1 MKTFSLNKVIA
12 IFALL
17 FLIGGG
23 KTLAETT
30 ATLQASSTDPSQGR
44 PEFAYTINNVNV
56 LNGGVIDYGYWNVN
70 LYSVVNSPAN
80 AAAFAFYAVAGK
92 PNTYYIYNYSAK
104 KWVTYDLATSY
115 NNDMKGFL
123 KLSDTKTEG
132 CYFEITSCTND
143 THSGYQMRP
152 YASDGTI
159 DEDCYLNYNGGNG
172 ANVSLTVG
180 LWKDPGSQDKGAC
193 WILKKVDLEVNSIQ
207 TSTNEAKPEHVF
219 TMRNANGDYV
229 NSNLYRTLAA
239 SDYAQFAFYEVSG
252 KASAYYIY
260 NYSAKK
266 WLKYTTSAT
275 YTKGKDFVFNGE
287 KSERSEFYITDAA
300 KDGVS
305 GVQIQ
310 PYNAAGNAANNYLNF
325 YGGGGDNVAH
335 TIGNYTTDGNNDAGS
350 LWVFTEVEI
359 ANNNAVITNKTMS
372 EGSVVSTLLENH
384 TGNGTKLLKETA
396 IDWTKQKVIAEIDL
410 STCGTGTEDLFSI
423 GENIQT
429 FEANNI
435 HMYKKSDGSITAYL
449 VGNPIKGGIT
459 GFESSTLLDGNMLRV
474 ELSSEKGFVV
484 NDVVVFSKEAINQ
497 YSEQYYTNQFF
508 SLSNIQVGSGEGT
521 NQESRA
527 KYNYIS
533 VATKDYQTATV
544 TSSNTLDEVTVNSF
558 NAQNDVD
565 VQLKRSLTPTQWNTF
580 CVPFTI
586 SEDVIAEK
594 FGAGTLVYTFGSMN
608 GNVMNFAHSTT
619 IEAGTPYI
627 VKPTKEVVNPS
638 FTGVNI
644 EATAAKKV
652 GADGYFMQGI
662 YSAKTD
668 LTTDGTNL
676 FLGDGNKFYKPAG
689 ATTAKMKGLRAFF
702 IVPQGTNLAA
712 LRANIDGAT
721 TAIDELTAVVEQPT
735 DNRIYNLQGQFVG
748 TSFEGLHGVYVQN
761 GKKVLVK

>member
-1 MKTFSLNKVIA
+1 MGSSYDKTNIKIEIDNENGLTVDGN
-12 IFALL
+12 
-17 FLIGGG
+17 
-23 KTLAETT
+23 TT
-30 ATLQASSTDPSQGR
+30 ALSSTVLATLFNNSNLTFASQEGDGRMHGTYKSVKVVSKTASSG
-44 PEFAYTINNVNV
+44 IV
-56 LNGGVIDYGYWNVN
+56 
-70 LYSVVNSPAN
+70 
-80 AAAFAFYAVAGK
+80 
-92 PNTYYIYNYSAK
+92 
-104 KWVTYDLATSY
+104 
-115 NNDMKGFL
+115 
-123 KLSDTKTEG
+123 
-132 CYFEITSCTND
+132 
-143 THSGYQMRP
+143 
-152 YASDGTI
+152 
-159 DEDCYLNYNGGNG
+159 
-172 ANVSLTVG
+172 
-180 LWKDPGSQDKGAC
+180 
-193 WILKKVDLEVNSIQ
+193 
-207 TSTNEAKPEHVF
+207 TSTNETMPEHVF
-219 TMRNANGDYV
+219 TMRNANNNYV
-229 NSNLYRTLAA
+229 NSNLYCATST

-252 KASAYYIY
+252 KTSAYYIY

-275 YTKGKDFVFNGE
+275 YTKGQDFVSNGE

-325 YGGGGDNVAH
+325 YKGGDQNTNN

-384 TGNGTKLLKETA
+384 TGDGTKLLKEIA
-396 IDWTKQKVIAEIDL
+396 IDWTQQKVVAEIDL

-423 GENIQT
+423 GKDIQT
-429 FEANNI
+429 FKENNI
-435 HMYKKSDGSITAYL
+435 HVYKTSGGITAYL
-449 VGNPIKGGIT
+449 VGNPASGGAT
-459 GFESSTLLDGNMLRV
+459 AFGPVSFDGNILRV

-484 NDVVVFSKEAINQ
+484 NDRVIFSKDIINQ
-497 YSEQYYTNQFF
+497 YSEQKYGKQFF

-521 NQESRA
+521 NQETKA
-527 KYNYIS
+527 TYNYIR
-533 VATKDYQTATV
+533 VVTNDYQAATV
-544 TSSNTLDEVTVNSF
+544 TSSNTLDEVAVNSF
-558 NAQNDVD
+558 NAQNNVD
-565 VQLKRSLTPTQWNTF
+565 VQLKRSLSPEHWNSF
-580 CVPFTI
+580 CVPFAI

-594 FGAGTLVYTFGSMN
+594 FGAGTQICTFGSMN
-608 GNVMNFAHSTT
+608 GNVMNFDHSTT
-619 IEAGTPYI
+619 IEAGKPYI
-627 VKPTKEVVNPS
+627 VKPTKEVVDPS
-638 FTGVNI
+638 FTSVNI

-689 ATTAKMKGLRAFF
+689 TTTARMKGLRAFF

-721 TAIDELTAVVEQPT
+721 TAIDEFATVVEQPT

>member
-1 MKTFSLNKVIA
+1 MKTFSLNKIIA

-30 ATLQASSTDPSQGR
+30 ATLQASSTDPSLGK

-56 LNGGVIDYGYWNVN
+56 LDNGSTIDYGYWNVN

-80 AAAFAFYAVAGK
+80 AASFAFYAVAGK
-92 PNTYYIYNYSAK
+92 SNTYYIYNYSAK

-115 NNDMKGFL
+115 NNMKGFL

-159 DEDCYLNYNGGNG
+159 DADRYLNYNGGNG
-172 ANVSLTVG
+172 ANESITVG

-193 WILKKVDLEVNSIQ
+193 WILKKVDLGVNSIQ
-207 TSTNEAKPEHVF
+207 TSTNEAKPEHQY
-219 TMRNANGDYV
+219 TMRNANNDYV
-229 NSNLYRTLAA
+229 NSSLYRTLNSA
-239 SDYAQFAFYEVSG
+239 DYAQFAFYEVSG
-252 KASAYYIY
+252 KTNAYYIY

-275 YTKGKDFVFNGE
+275 YTKGKDFVSNGE

-325 YGGGGDNVAH
+325 YGGGGDNVSN

-359 ANNNAVITNKTMS
+359 ANNNAIITNKTMS

-384 TGNGTKLLKETA
+384 TGDGTKFTRETA
-396 IDWTKQKVIAEIDL
+396 IDWTKQKVIAEIDV

-423 GENIQT
+423 GDDATSWN
-429 FEANNI
+429 AVNI
-435 HMYKKSDGSITAYL
+435 HMYRTGTSGFSAYL
-449 VGNPIKGGIT
+449 SGNANSGDGTGVTSGIVP
-459 GFESSTLLDGNMLRV
+459 DGNILRV
-474 ELSSEKGFVV
+474 EVSSEKGFVV
-484 NDVVVFSKEAINQ
+484 NGTVLFSKEKINK
-497 YSEQYYTNQFF
+497 YSTLF
-508 SLSNIQVGSGEGT
+508 SLSTIKVGSGEN
-521 NQESRA
+521 NQNSRA

-533 VATKDYQTATV
+533 VVTNDYRAATV
-544 TSSNTLDEVTVNSF
+544 TSSNTLDEVTVNTF
-558 NAQNDVD
+558 NAQNNVD
-565 VQLKRSLTPTQWNTF
+565 VQLKRTLSPEHWNSF
-580 CVPFTI
+580 CVPFAI

-594 FGAGTLVYTFGSMN
+594 FGAGTQVYTFGSMN

-619 IEAGTPYI
+619 IEAGKPYI
-627 VKPTKEVVNPS
+627 VKPTQEVVNPS

-689 ATTAKMKGLRAFF
+689 ATTARMKGLRAFF

-721 TAIDELTAVVEQPT
+721 TAIDELTTVVEQPT

>member
-1 MKTFSLNKVIA
+1 MKTFSLNKIIA

-17 FLIGGG
+17 FFIGGG

-44 PEFAYTINNVNV
+44 PDFAYTINNVNV
-56 LNGGVIDYGYWNVN
+56 LEGGVIDYGYWNVN
-70 LYSVVNSPAN
+70 LYSVRNTPAN

-115 NNDMKGFL
+115 NNGQGFL

-132 CYFEITSCTND
+132 CYFEITSCTKD

-159 DEDCYLNYNGGNG
+159 DEDRYLNYYGGNG
-172 ANVSLTVG
+172 ANESITVG
-180 LWKDPGSQDKGAC
+180 LWKDSGSSDAGSC
-193 WILKKVDLEVNSIQ
+193 WILKEADLGV
-207 TSTNEAKPEHVF
+207 K
-219 TMRNANGDYV
+219 AN
-229 NSNLYRTLAA
+229 
-239 SDYAQFAFYEVSG
+239 
-252 KASAYYIY
+252 
-260 NYSAKK
+260 
-266 WLKYTTSAT
+266 
-275 YTKGKDFVFNGE
+275 
-287 KSERSEFYITDAA
+287 
-300 KDGVS
+300 
-305 GVQIQ
+305 
-310 PYNAAGNAANNYLNF
+310 
-325 YGGGGDNVAH
+325 
-335 TIGNYTTDGNNDAGS
+335 
-350 LWVFTEVEI
+350 
-359 ANNNAVITNKTMS
+359 ITNTS
-372 EGSVVSTLLENH
+372 LAEGSVVSTVLENH
-384 TGNGTKLLKETA
+384 TGDGTKFTRETA
-396 IDWTKQKVIAEIDL
+396 IDWTTQKIVAEIDI

-423 GENIQT
+423 GDDATSWN
-429 FEANNI
+429 AVNI
-435 HMYKKSDGSITAYL
+435 HMYKKGTSGFSAYL
-449 VGNPIKGGIT
+449 SADAKSEDGTGVTSGIVP
-459 GFESSTLLDGNMLRV
+459 DGNILRV
-474 ELSSEKGFVV
+474 EVSSEKGFVV
-484 NDVVVFSKEAINQ
+484 NDVVLFSKDKINK
-497 YSEQYYTNQFF
+497 YSTLF
-508 SLSNIQVGSGEGT
+508 SLSTIKVGSGEGN

-527 KYNYIS
+527 KYNYIR
-533 VATKDYQTATV
+533 VITNDYKAATV

-565 VQLKRSLTPTQWNTF
+565 VQLKRSLTPAQWNSF
-580 CVPFTI
+580 CVPFAI
-586 SEDVIAEK
+586 SADVIAEK

-608 GNVMNFAHSTT
+608 GNVMNFTASTT
-619 IEAGTPYI
+619 IEAGQPYI
-627 VKPTKEVVNPS
+627 VKPTNTVVNPT

-662 YSAKTD
+662 YSAKID

-689 ATTAKMKGLRAFF
+689 TTTAKMKGMRAFF

-721 TAIDELTAVVEQPT
+721 TAIDEFATVVEQPT

>member
-1 MKTFSLNKVIA
+1 MKTFSLNKIIA

-56 LNGGVIDYGYWNVN
+56 LNGTTIDYGYWNVN

-80 AAAFAFYAVAGK
+80 AASFAFYAVAGK
-92 PNTYYIYNYSAK
+92 SNTYYIYNYSAK

-115 NNDMKGFL
+115 DNTKGFL

-159 DEDCYLNYNGGNG
+159 DEDRYLNFNGGNG
-172 ANVSLTVG
+172 ANASITVG
-180 LWKDPGSQDKGAC
+180 LWQDNGSQDKGAC
-193 WILKKVDLEVNSIQ
+193 WILKEADLSVKANITNTSLAAGSIVNSLY
-207 TSTNEAKPEHVF
+207 TN
-219 TMRNANGDYV
+219 Y
-229 NSNLYRTLAA
+229 
-239 SDYAQFAFYEVSG
+239 Q
-252 KASAYYIY
+252 
-260 NYSAKK
+260 
-266 WLKYTTSAT
+266 
-275 YTKGKDFVFNGE
+275 
-287 KSERSEFYITDAA
+287 
-300 KDGVS
+300 
-305 GVQIQ
+305 
-310 PYNAAGNAANNYLNF
+310 
-325 YGGGGDNVAH
+325 
-335 TIGNYTTDGNNDAGS
+335 
-350 LWVFTEVEI
+350 
-359 ANNNAVITNKTMS
+359 
-372 EGSVVSTLLENH
+372 
-384 TGNGTKLLKETA
+384 GNGTQFVKETA
-396 IDWTKQKVIAEIDL
+396 IDWTNQKVVAEIDV

-423 GENIQT
+423 GEDAIT
-429 FEANNI
+429 WFANNI
-435 HMYKKSDGSITAYL
+435 HMYKKTGGITAYL
-449 VGNPIKGGIT
+449 VGNPVGGGAT
-459 GFESSTLLDGNMLRV
+459 AFGPVSFDGNILRV

-484 NDVVVFSKEAINQ
+484 NDRVIFSKEVINQ
-497 YSEQYYTNQFF
+497 YSEQYYSKQFF
-508 SLSNIQVGSGEGT
+508 SLSTIKVGSGEGN
-521 NQESRA
+521 NQESKA

-533 VATKDYQTATV
+533 VVTNDYQTATV

-586 SEDVIAEK
+586 SADVIAEK

-608 GNVMNFAHSTT
+608 GNVMNFAPSTT
-619 IEAGTPYI
+619 IEAGKPYI
-627 VKPTKEVVNPS
+627 VKPANTVVNPT

-644 EATAAKKV
+644 EASAPVKS
-652 GADGYFMQGI
+652 GENGFFMQGT
-662 YSAKTD
+662 YGAKTD
-668 LTTDGTNL
+668 LLDDGTNL
-676 FLGDGNKFYKPAG
+676 FLGEGNKFYKPAKG
-689 ATTAKMKGLRAFF
+689 STKMKGLRAFF

-721 TAIDELTAVVEQPT
+721 TAIDEFATVVEQPT

>member
-1 MKTFSLNKVIA
+1 M
-12 IFALL
+12 
-17 FLIGGG
+17 
-23 KTLAETT
+23 
-30 ATLQASSTDPSQGR
+30 QASSTDPSLGK

-56 LNGGVIDYGYWNVN
+56 LDNGNTIDYGYWNVN
-70 LYSVVNSPAN
+70 LYSVRNSPAN
-80 AAAFAFYAVAGK
+80 AASFAFYAVAGK
-92 PNTYYIYNYSAK
+92 SNTYYIYNYSAK

-115 NNDMKGFL
+115 DNTKGFL

-159 DEDCYLNYNGGNG
+159 DTDRYLNFNGGNG
-172 ANVSLTVG
+172 ANASITVG

-193 WILKKVDLEVNSIQ
+193 WILKKVDLGVNSIQ

-219 TMRNANGDYV
+219 TMRNANNSYV
-229 NSNLYRTLAA
+229 NSNLYCATST

-252 KASAYYIY
+252 KTSAYYIY

-275 YTKGKDFVFNGE
+275 YTKGQDFVSNGE

-325 YGGGGDNVAH
+325 YKGGDQNTNN

-384 TGNGTKLLKETA
+384 TGDGTKLLKETA
-396 IDWTKQKVIAEIDL
+396 IDWTQQKVVAEIDL

-423 GENIQT
+423 GKDIQT
-429 FEANNI
+429 FKENNI
-435 HMYKKSDGSITAYL
+435 HVYKTSGGITAYL
-449 VGNPIKGGIT
+449 VGNPASGGAT
-459 GFESSTLLDGNMLRV
+459 AFGPVSFDGNILRV

-484 NDVVVFSKEAINQ
+484 NDRAIFSKEIINQ
-497 YSEQYYTNQFF
+497 YSEQKYGKQFF

-521 NQESRA
+521 NQETKA
-527 KYNYIS
+527 TYNYIR
-533 VATKDYQTATV
+533 VVTNDYQAATV
-544 TSSNTLDEVTVNSF
+544 TSSNTLDEVAVNSF
-558 NAQNDVD
+558 NAQNNVD
-565 VQLKRSLTPTQWNTF
+565 VQLKRTLSPEHWNSF
-580 CVPFTI
+580 CVPFAI
-586 SEDVIAEK
+586 SADVIAEK
-594 FGAGTLVYTFGSMN
+594 FGAGTQVCTFGSMN

-627 VKPTKEVVNPS
+627 VKPTQEVVNPS

-689 ATTAKMKGLRAFF
+689 TTTARMKGLRAFF

-721 TAIDELTAVVEQPT
+721 TAIDELTTVVEQPT

>member
-1 MKTFSLNKVIA
+1 MKTFSLNKIIA

-17 FLIGGG
+17 FFIGGG
-23 KTLAETT
+23 KTLARSGDPKTLPITNYSPNGSKFYSDFTIDWSRQKLQIIVDVTDCTTSPSGDKKNPDNVFDLCPQTTSDVGWDSPTPVVHVYCDGTKLELDVLGFATITTNPVATITLGSSYDKTNIKIEIDNENGLTVDGNTT
-30 ATLQASSTDPSQGR
+30 ALSSTVLATLFNNSNLTFASQEGDGRMHGTYKSVKVVSKTASSG
-44 PEFAYTINNVNV
+44 IV
-56 LNGGVIDYGYWNVN
+56 
-70 LYSVVNSPAN
+70 
-80 AAAFAFYAVAGK
+80 
-92 PNTYYIYNYSAK
+92 
-104 KWVTYDLATSY
+104 
-115 NNDMKGFL
+115 
-123 KLSDTKTEG
+123 
-132 CYFEITSCTND
+132 
-143 THSGYQMRP
+143 
-152 YASDGTI
+152 
-159 DEDCYLNYNGGNG
+159 
-172 ANVSLTVG
+172 
-180 LWKDPGSQDKGAC
+180 
-193 WILKKVDLEVNSIQ
+193 
-207 TSTNEAKPEHVF
+207 TSTNETMPEHVF
-219 TMRNANGDYV
+219 TMRNANNNYV
-229 NSNLYRTLAA
+229 NSNLYCATST

-252 KASAYYIY
+252 KTNAYYIY

-275 YTKGKDFVFNGE
+275 YTKGQDFVSNGE

-325 YGGGGDNVAH
+325 YKGGDQNTNH

-384 TGNGTKLLKETA
+384 TGNGTQLVKETA
-396 IDWTKQKVIAEIDL
+396 IDWTTQKIVAEIDI

-423 GENIQT
+423 GDDAISWN
-429 FEANNI
+429 AVNI
-435 HMYKKSDGSITAYL
+435 HMYKSSKGINAYL
-449 VGNPIKGGIT
+449 SGNPASGTPTASGAT
-459 GFESSTLLDGNMLRV
+459 ADGNMLRV

-484 NDVVVFSKEAINQ
+484 NGSVVFSKETINQ
-497 YSEQYYTNQFF
+497 YSTLF
-508 SLSNIQVGSGEGT
+508 SLSTIKVGSGEN
-521 NQESRA
+521 NQNSRA

-533 VATKDYQTATV
+533 VVTNDYRAATV
-544 TSSNTLDEVTVNSF
+544 TSSNTLDEVTVNTF
-558 NAQNDVD
+558 NAQNNVD
-565 VQLKRSLTPTQWNTF
+565 VQLKRTLSPEHWNSF
-580 CVPFTI
+580 CVPFAI

-594 FGAGTLVYTFGSMN
+594 FGAGTQVYTFGSMN
-608 GNVMNFAHSTT
+608 GNVMNFAASTT

-627 VKPTKEVVNPS
+627 VKPTQEVVNPS

-689 ATTAKMKGLRAFF
+689 TTTAKMKGLRAFF

-721 TAIDELTAVVEQPT
+721 TAIDELTTVVEQPT

>member
-1 MKTFSLNKVIA
+1 MKTFSLNKIIA

-44 PEFAYTINNVNV
+44 PEFAYTINNVNIV
-56 LNGGVIDYGYWNVN
+56 KGVDDYGYWNVN
-70 LYSVVNSPAN
+70 LYSVINSPSN
-80 AAAFAFYAVAGK
+80 AASFAFYAVAGK

-115 NNDMKGFL
+115 DNGQGFL

-132 CYFEITSCTND
+132 CYFEITSCTKD
-143 THSGYQMRP
+143 AHSGYQMRP

-159 DEDCYLNYNGGNG
+159 DEDRYLNYYGGNG
-172 ANVSLTVG
+172 ANESITVG
-180 LWKDPGSQDKGAC
+180 LWKDSGSSDAGSC
-193 WILKKVDLEVNSIQ
+193 WILKEADLGVKANITN
-207 TSTNEAKPEHVF
+207 TS
-219 TMRNANGDYV
+219 
-229 NSNLYRTLAA
+229 LAA
-239 SDYAQFAFYEVSG
+239 
-252 KASAYYIY
+252 
-260 NYSAKK
+260 
-266 WLKYTTSAT
+266 
-275 YTKGKDFVFNGE
+275 
-287 KSERSEFYITDAA
+287 
-300 KDGVS
+300 
-305 GVQIQ
+305 
-310 PYNAAGNAANNYLNF
+310 
-325 YGGGGDNVAH
+325 
-335 TIGNYTTDGNNDAGS
+335 GS
-350 LWVFTEVEI
+350 I
-359 ANNNAVITNKTMS
+359 
-372 EGSVVSTLLENH
+372 VSTVLENH
-384 TGNGTKLLKETA
+384 TGDGTKFTRDIA
-396 IDWTKQKVIAEIDL
+396 IDWATQKIVAEIDI

-449 VGNPIKGGIT
+449 VGNPIRGGIT

-521 NQESRA
+521 NQETKA

-533 VATKDYQTATV
+533 VVTNDYKTATV
-544 TSSNTLDEVTVNSF
+544 TVSNTLDEVAVNSF
-558 NAQNDVD
+558 NAQNNVD
-565 VQLKRSLTPTQWNTF
+565 VQLKRTLSPEHWNSF

-586 SEDVIAEK
+586 SADVIAEK
-594 FGAGTLVYTFGSMN
+594 FGEGTQVCTFGSMN

-662 YSAKTD
+662 YSVKTD

-689 ATTAKMKGLRAFF
+689 TTTARMKGLRAFF

-721 TAIDELTAVVEQPT
+721 TAIDDLTTVVEQPT

>member
-1 MKTFSLNKVIA
+1 M
-12 IFALL
+12 
-17 FLIGGG
+17 
-23 KTLAETT
+23 
-30 ATLQASSTDPSQGR
+30 QASSTDPSQGR

-56 LNGGVIDYGYWNVN
+56 LNSTTIDYGYWNVN

-80 AAAFAFYAVAGK
+80 AASFAFYAVAGK
-92 PNTYYIYNYSAK
+92 SNTYYIYNYSAK

-115 NNDMKGFL
+115 NNMKGFL

-159 DEDCYLNYNGGNG
+159 DADRYLNFNGGNG
-172 ANVSLTVG
+172 ANASITVG
-180 LWKDPGSQDKGAC
+180 LWQDPGSQDKGAC
-193 WILKKVDLEVNSIQ
+193 WILKKVDLGV
-207 TSTNEAKPEHVF
+207 K
-219 TMRNANGDYV
+219 AN
-229 NSNLYRTLAA
+229 
-239 SDYAQFAFYEVSG
+239 
-252 KASAYYIY
+252 
-260 NYSAKK
+260 
-266 WLKYTTSAT
+266 
-275 YTKGKDFVFNGE
+275 
-287 KSERSEFYITDAA
+287 
-300 KDGVS
+300 
-305 GVQIQ
+305 
-310 PYNAAGNAANNYLNF
+310 
-325 YGGGGDNVAH
+325 
-335 TIGNYTTDGNNDAGS
+335 
-350 LWVFTEVEI
+350 
-359 ANNNAVITNKTMS
+359 ITNTS
-372 EGSVVSTLLENH
+372 LAEGSVVSTVLENH
-384 TGNGTKLLKETA
+384 TGDGTKFTRETA
-396 IDWTKQKVIAEIDL
+396 IDWTNQKVVAEIDI

-423 GENIQT
+423 GDDATSWN
-429 FEANNI
+429 AVNI
-435 HMYKKSDGSITAYL
+435 HMYRTGTSGFSAYL
-449 VGNPIKGGIT
+449 SGNANSGDGTGVTSGIVP
-459 GFESSTLLDGNMLRV
+459 DGNILRV
-474 ELSSEKGFVV
+474 EVSSEKGFVV
-484 NDVVVFSKEAINQ
+484 NGTVLFSKEKINK
-497 YSEQYYTNQFF
+497 YSTLFR
-508 SLSNIQVGSGEGT
+508 LSTIKVGSGEGN

-533 VATKDYQTATV
+533 VVTNDYQTATV

-565 VQLKRSLTPTQWNTF
+565 VQLKRSLSPAHWNSF
-580 CVPFTI
+580 CVPFAI
-586 SEDVIAEK
+586 SADVIAEK

-608 GNVMNFAHSTT
+608 GNVMNFAASTT
-619 IEAGTPYI
+619 IDAGKPYI

-662 YSAKTD
+662 YGVKTD

-689 ATTAKMKGLRAFF
+689 ATTARMKGLRAFF

-721 TAIDELTAVVEQPT
+721 TAIDELTTVVEQPT

>member
-1 MKTFSLNKVIA
+1 MKTFSLNKIIA

-17 FLIGGG
+17 FFIGG

-30 ATLQASSTDPSQGR
+30 ATLQASSTDPSLGK

-56 LNGGVIDYGYWNVN
+56 LNGTTIDYGYWNVN

-80 AAAFAFYAVAGK
+80 AASFAFYAVAGK
-92 PNTYYIYNYSAK
+92 SNTYYIYNYSAK
-104 KWVTYDLATSY
+104 KWVTYDLAASY

-172 ANVSLTVG
+172 ANASLTVG

-193 WILKKVDLEVNSIQ
+193 WILKKVDLGVNSIQ

-219 TMRNANGDYV
+219 TMRNANNSYV
-229 NSNLYRTLAA
+229 NSNLYCATST

-252 KASAYYIY
+252 KTSAYYIY

-275 YTKGKDFVFNGE
+275 YTKGQDFVSNGE

-325 YGGGGDNVAH
+325 YKGGDQNTNN

-384 TGNGTKLLKETA
+384 TGDGTKLLKETA
-396 IDWTKQKVIAEIDL
+396 IDWTQQKVVAEIDL

-429 FEANNI
+429 FKAVNI
-435 HMYKKSDGSITAYL
+435 HMYKKSDGGITAYL
-449 VGNPIKGGIT
+449 VGNPLSGGAT
-459 GFESSTLLDGNMLRV
+459 AFGPVSFDGNILRV

-484 NDVVVFSKEAINQ
+484 NDRVIFSKEIINQ
-497 YSEQYYTNQFF
+497 YSEQKYGKQFF

-521 NQESRA
+521 NQETKA
-527 KYNYIS
+527 TYNYIS
-533 VATKDYQTATV
+533 VVTNDYKPATV
-544 TSSNTLDEVTVNSF
+544 TVSNTLDEVAVNSF
-558 NAQNDVD
+558 NAQNNVD
-565 VQLKRSLTPTQWNTF
+565 VQLKRTLSPEHWNSF
-580 CVPFTI
+580 CVPFAI

-594 FGAGTLVYTFGSMN
+594 FGAGTQVCTFGSMN
-608 GNVMNFAHSTT
+608 GNVMNFAASTT

-627 VKPTKEVVNPS
+627 VKPTQEVVNPS

-676 FLGDGNKFYKPAG
+676 FLGDGNKLYKPAG
-689 ATTAKMKGLRAFF
+689 ATTAKMKGMRAFF

-721 TAIDELTAVVEQPT
+721 TSIDELTTVVEQPT

>member
-1 MKTFSLNKVIA
+1 MKTFSLNKIIA

-44 PEFAYTINNVNV
+44 PDFAYTINNVNV
-56 LNGGVIDYGYWNVN
+56 LEGGVIDYGYWNVN
-70 LYSVVNSPAN
+70 LYSVRNTPAN

-115 NNDMKGFL
+115 NNGQGFL

-132 CYFEITSCTND
+132 CYFEITSCTKD

-159 DEDCYLNYNGGNG
+159 DEDRYLNYYGGNG
-172 ANVSLTVG
+172 ANESITVG
-180 LWKDPGSQDKGAC
+180 LWKDSGSSDAGSC
-193 WILKKVDLEVNSIQ
+193 WILKEADLGV
-207 TSTNEAKPEHVF
+207 K
-219 TMRNANGDYV
+219 AN
-229 NSNLYRTLAA
+229 
-239 SDYAQFAFYEVSG
+239 
-252 KASAYYIY
+252 
-260 NYSAKK
+260 
-266 WLKYTTSAT
+266 
-275 YTKGKDFVFNGE
+275 
-287 KSERSEFYITDAA
+287 
-300 KDGVS
+300 
-305 GVQIQ
+305 
-310 PYNAAGNAANNYLNF
+310 
-325 YGGGGDNVAH
+325 
-335 TIGNYTTDGNNDAGS
+335 
-350 LWVFTEVEI
+350 
-359 ANNNAVITNKTMS
+359 ITNTS
-372 EGSVVSTLLENH
+372 LAEGSVVSTVLENH
-384 TGNGTKLLKETA
+384 TGDGTKFTRETA
-396 IDWTKQKVIAEIDL
+396 IDWTTQKIVAEIDI

-423 GENIQT
+423 GDDATSWN
-429 FEANNI
+429 AVNI
-435 HMYKKSDGSITAYL
+435 HMYKKGTSGFSAYL
-449 VGNPIKGGIT
+449 SADAKSEDGTGVTSGIVP
-459 GFESSTLLDGNMLRV
+459 DGNILRV
-474 ELSSEKGFVV
+474 EVSSEKGFVV
-484 NDVVVFSKEAINQ
+484 NDVVLFSKDKINK
-497 YSEQYYTNQFF
+497 YSTLF
-508 SLSNIQVGSGEGT
+508 SLSTIKVGSGEGN

-527 KYNYIS
+527 KYNYIR
-533 VATKDYQTATV
+533 VITNDYKAATV

-565 VQLKRSLTPTQWNTF
+565 VQLKRSLSPAHWNSF

-586 SEDVIAEK
+586 SADVIAEK

-608 GNVMNFAHSTT
+608 GNVMNFAPSTT
-619 IEAGTPYI
+619 IEAGKPYI
-627 VKPTKEVVNPS
+627 VKPTQEVVDPS

-689 ATTAKMKGLRAFF
+689 TTTARMKGLRAFF

-721 TAIDELTAVVEQPT
+721 TAIDELTTVVEQPA